1 MFAIKHLCS
10 RCVRSRKRTVYVS
23 RSEGCGSRGLAHAQ
37 YTMEDDDIA
46 AVVIDNGSGVCKAG
60 FAGHDAPHVVF
71 PSIVGRP
78 RHCEEEEGEE
88 EEKEEACK
96 EEYFV
101 GDKAQEKRTA
111 LTITYPIEHGVV
123 TNWDDMEK
131 VRFH

>member
-1 MFAIKHLCS
+1 M
-10 RCVRSRKRTVYVS
+10 
-23 RSEGCGSRGLAHAQ
+23 
-37 YTMEDDDIA
+37 
-46 AVVIDNGSGVCKAG
+46 CKAG
-60 FAGHDAPHVVF
+60 FAGHHAPHVVF
-71 PSIVGRP
+71 PSIVGHP
-78 RHCEEEEGEE
+78 RHSEG

-111 LTITYPIEHGVV
+111 LMITYPIEHGVV

>member
-1 MFAIKHLCS
+1 MA
-10 RCVRSRKRTVYVS
+10 
-23 RSEGCGSRGLAHAQ
+23 RGLAHAQ
-37 YTMEDDDIA
+37 CTMEDDDIA